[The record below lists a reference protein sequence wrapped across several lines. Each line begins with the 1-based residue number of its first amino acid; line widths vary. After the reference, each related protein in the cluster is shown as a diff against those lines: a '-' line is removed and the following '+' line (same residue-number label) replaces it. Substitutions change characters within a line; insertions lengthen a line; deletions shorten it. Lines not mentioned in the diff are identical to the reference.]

1 MNILKL
7 KAVCTE
13 HDGSFH
19 ILVILEVLFLHV
31 LLQSLLLSPCVS
43 FILLRFLYCFG
54 FGPFVIFTSVLN
66 AFNPASSSYNQSF
79 DWSSFV

>member
-13 HDGSFH
+13 PNGSFH
-19 ILVILEVLFLHV
+19 ILVILEVCLFMFSY
-31 LLQSLLLSPCVS
+31 SLYCFPRVS
-43 FILLRFLYCFG
+43 LIFLRFLSYFG

-79 DWSSFV
+79 D